1 MLQFCMILFDI
12 LIHSEVALRIHVGE
26 FFYSK
31 IVICQSLWVIKWAAL
46 SIETQEDLLQIKC
59 CCKYMVIFPTS
70 LFACFFDK
78 PYLIFITKVVLLRI
92 FLTQPILER
101 LKLEIITK

>member
-1 MLQFCMILFDI
+1 MLQFRMSLFHI
-12 LIHSEVALRIHVGE
+12 LIHSKVALCIHVGV
-26 FFYSK
+26 FCYSK
-31 IVICQSLWVIKWAAL
+31 IVICQSLWVIKWAGL
-46 SIETQEDLLQIKC
+46 SIETKEDLLQIKS

-70 LFACFFDK
+70 LFAYFFDK

-92 FLTQPILER
+92 FLTQPILKR